1 MERKFEFLINSW
13 KKEALGCK
21 IAIAFVI
28 ISAIVAPF
36 MIIPDIISFFD
47 SFEQFMDV
55 VIGLFVLIVIAILG
69 IILSSP
75 SVTYTKPHRYVVRGE
90 LDKDYKK
97 EEGFRTTVYTK
108 KRR

>member
-1 MERKFEFLINSW
+1 MERKFEFLMNSW
-13 KKEALGCK
+13 KKESLGGK

-47 SFEQFMDV
+47 SFEQFMDAIV
-55 VIGLFVLIVIAILG
+55 GIFVLIIVVILG
-69 IILSSP
+69 SILSS
-75 SVTYTKPHRYVVRGE
+75 SVNYTKPHRYVVRDE
-90 LDKDYKK
+90 LDKDYEK
-97 EEGFRTTVYTK
+97 EEGFRTTVYTR